1 MKQMN
6 YSTHEKKIWKIFF
19 IIFMLALIASA
30 LSGCAI
36 TNEKP
41 KCELMLRGEPCLI
54 DHRCCDTYRVYQPR
68 NNWNW
73 WYWNK
78 PIHTKT
84 IIIKDNSHNK
94 PNRPD
99 KPNRPN
105 RKPKNKKR

>member
-19 IIFMLALIASA
+19 LIFMLALIASA

-36 TNEKP
+36 TNETP
-41 KCELMLRGEPCLI
+41 KCELMLRGEPCLT
-54 DHRCCDTYRVYQPR
+54 DRRCCDTYRIYQPR
-68 NNWNW
+68 KNWNW

-78 PIHTKT
+78 PTYTKT
-84 IIIKDNSHNK
+84 IVIQNK
-94 PNRPD
+94 PNKPN

>member
-1 MKQMN
+1 
-6 YSTHEKKIWKIFF
+6 
-19 IIFMLALIASA
+19 MLAIIVSV

-54 DHRCCDTYRVYQPR
+54 DHKCCDTYRVYQPR
-68 NNWNW
+68 KNWNW

-84 IIIKDNSHNK
+84 IIIKDNTHNK
-94 PNRPD
+94 PN